1 MSISG
6 HFIQRPVA
14 TSLLMAAILAVG
26 AAAYPFLPIAALPTV
41 DFPTISVYA
50 NLPGASPETMAVSV
64 AQPLE
69 RQFSQIPGVTQ
80 MTSTSILGRTEIT
93 VQFDLDRNIDGA
105 AQDVQSAI
113 NAAGGQLPR
122 TMPSPP
128 NYNKVN
134 PADAPILGMAYQSDT
149 MPLTELDDLVENL
162 VLQQV
167 SQLPGVGQVRILGQ
181 QKPAIRVQIDP
192 IKLAASGLS
201 LEDVRATINA
211 ASTNAPKGNIEVG
224 AKGYTIYGND
234 QLTEATAFND
244 VVLAFRNGSPV
255 RVSDIGRA
263 ISGPENNKIG
273 ARGGDGKPMVGS
285 FISKQPG
292 ANTVET
298 GEAIEQ
304 TIKKAQGLL
313 PPSVK
318 TYKFQDRMQTIRA
331 SVAEVKETLLIT
343 AGLVVLVIFIFLRN
357 VWATVIPALAIP
369 LAIVGT
375 FAGMYL
381 FNYSIDNLSL
391 MAMTIAVGFVVD
403 DAIVMLENIYRHI
416 ENGMEPME
424 AAMKGSAEI
433 GFTIV
438 SMSLSLVAVFIPLLL
453 MGGIIGRLFREFAMT
468 VSMTILLSGI
478 VSLTMT
484 PMLCSKF
491 LKNEHGKAHGKLYM
505 AIERG
510 FKAMYEF
517 YVRTLDVAFQ
527 HQKLVFGVFLATIAL
542 SGVLYVLV
550 PKGFFPQQDIGL
562 IASVTEGAQDISF
575 AEMDRLQDQARAVI
589 AADPDVLGVGSTMGF
604 GGQSMNNGR
613 IMVLLKPHRERKA
626 TVDQIIDRLRPQLAR
641 IAGMRVYMQASQDI
655 VIGARGARTQYQYTL
670 QDVDFRELNEWT
682 QKLTDAMAKLP
693 MLRDV
698 ASDLQTGATTAT
710 LTIDRDQAARYGI
723 QPQLIDD
730 TLYDAFGQRQ
740 VGQYFTQV
748 NTYRIIMEVLPE
760 LQGDMRTLDKIF
772 VKSPSTGQQVPLSTF
787 IKVDTK
793 PVSSLSINH
802 QGQFPASTIS
812 FNLAPGVALGDAVK
826 AIEDLNIEM
835 GTPSTLKGVFQ
846 GSAQAFKESLASQ
859 PYLVAAA
866 ILSVYVILGMLYESY
881 IYPWAILATVPSAGV
896 GALLTLLVAGYDLSV
911 IGLVGVLLL
920 IGIVKK
926 NGIMMVDFAIN
937 AQRQRGA
944 DPLAAIREACHLRF
958 RPIMM
963 TSFAALLGGL
973 PLMFSAG
980 AGSEMR
986 RPLGFAMVGGLLVS
1000 QVLTLYT
1007 TPIVY
1012 LYLERFRTRK
1022 ERRAAET
1029 PVGLPQQHPAE

>member
-1 MSISG
+1 MSISA

-14 TSLLMAAILAVG
+14 TSLFMAAILAVG
-26 AAAYPFLPIAALPTV
+26 AAAYPFLPVAALPTV

-69 RQFSQIPGVTQ
+69 RQFAQIPGVAQ
-80 MTSTSILGRTEIT
+80 MTSTSILGNTQVTI
-93 VQFDLDRNIDGA
+93 QFDLDRNIDGA

-149 MPLTELDDLVENL
+149 LPLIELDDMVENL
-162 VLQQV
+162 VMQQV

-181 QKPAIRVQIDP
+181 QKPAIRIQIDP
-192 IKLAASGLS
+192 IKLAAAGLS
-201 LEDVRATINA
+201 LEDVRATINN

-244 VVLAFRNGSPV
+244 VVLAFRNGAPV

-263 ISGPENNKIG
+263 ISGPENTKIG
-273 ARGGDGKPMVGS
+273 ARGGDGKPMIGS
-285 FISKQPG
+285 FINKQPG

-298 GEAIEQ
+298 GEAVEQ
-304 TIKKAQGLL
+304 AIKKAQGLL
-313 PPSVK
+313 PPSVR

-331 SVAEVKETLLIT
+331 SVAEVKETLIIT
-343 AGLVVLVIFIFLRN
+343 AVLVVFVIFIFLRN
-357 VWATVIPALAIP
+357 VWATIIPALAIP

-375 FAGMYL
+375 FAGMYVL
-381 FNYSIDNLSL
+381 NYSIDNLSL

-416 ENGMEPME
+416 ENGMDPME
-424 AAMKGSAEI
+424 AAYKGSSEI
-433 GFTIV
+433 GFTII

-453 MGGIIGRLFREFAMT
+453 MGGIIGRLFREFAVT
-468 VSMTILLSGI
+468 VSMTILLSGV

-491 LKNEHGKAHGKLYM
+491 LRHEHGQHGKLYL

-510 FKAMYEF
+510 FKAMFDF
-517 YVRTLDVAFQ
+517 YVRTLDIAFQ
-527 HQKLVFGVFLATIAL
+527 RQKLVLMVFFATVAL
-542 SGVLYVLV
+542 SGVLYVMV

-575 AEMDRLQDQARAVI
+575 AEMDRLQDQARAVF
-589 AADPDVLGVGSTMGF
+589 AADPDIAGVGSTMGF

-613 IMVLLKPHRERKA
+613 IMVVLKPHRERTA

-641 IAGMRVYMQASQDI
+641 IAGMRVFMQASQDI

-670 QDVDFRELNEWT
+670 QDVDFHELTEWT
-682 QKLTDAMAKLP
+682 QKLTNEMAKIP

-748 NTYRIIMEVLPE
+748 NTYRIILEVLPE
-760 LQGDMRTLDKIF
+760 LQNEMRTLDKIF

-787 IKVDTK
+787 VKVDTK

-826 AIEDLNIEM
+826 AIEELGVTL
-835 GTPSTLKGVFQ
+835 GTPATLKGTFQ

-896 GALLTLLVAGYDLSV
+896 GALLILLVAGYDLTV
-911 IGLVGVLLL
+911 IALVGVLLL

-926 NGIMMVDFAIN
+926 NGIMMVDFAVN

-944 DPLAAIREACHLRF
+944 EPLAAIREACHLRF

-963 TSFAALLGGL
+963 TSMAALLGGL

-986 RPLGFAMVGGLLVS
+986 RPLGYAMVGGLLLS

-1022 ERRAAET
+1022 ERRRSGESLT
-1029 PVGLPQQHPAE
+1029 LPQHQPAE

>member
-1 MSISG
+1 MSISA
-6 HFIQRPVA
+6 HFIHRPVA

-41 DFPTISVYA
+41 DFPTISVNA

-69 RQFSQIPGVTQ
+69 RQFAQIPGVTQ

-128 NYNKVN
+128 SYNKVN
-134 PADAPILGMAYQSDT
+134 PADGPLLGVAYQSDV

-167 SQLPGVGQVRILGQ
+167 SQLPGVGRANVLGQ
-181 QKPAIRVQIDP
+181 QKPAIRIQIDP
-192 IKLAASGLS
+192 IKLAATGLS
-201 LEDVRATINA
+201 MEEVRAIINA
-211 ASTNAPKGNIEVG
+211 ASTNSPKGAIEVG
-224 AKGYTIYGND
+224 AKGYTIYSND
-234 QLTEATAFND
+234 QLVQAEAFND

-255 RVSDIGRA
+255 RVSDVGRA
-263 ISGPENNKIG
+263 VTGAENAKMITRDAQGRPAIG
-273 ARGGDGKPMVGS
+273 A

-298 GEAIEQ
+298 GDLVEA
-304 TIKKAQGLL
+304 TIQKAQALL
-313 PPSVK
+313 PPSVRS
-318 TYKFQDRMQTIRA
+318 YKFHDRMQTIRA
-331 SVAEVKETLLIT
+331 SVAEVKETLIIT
-343 AGLVVLVIFIFLRN
+343 AVLVVLVIFIFLRN
-357 VWATVIPALAIP
+357 IWATVIPALAIP

-381 FNYSIDNLSL
+381 LNYSIDNLSL
-391 MAMTIAVGFVVD
+391 MAMSIAVGFVVD

-416 ENGMEPME
+416 ENGMKPME
-424 AAMKGSAEI
+424 AAIKGSSEI

-453 MGGIIGRLFREFAMT
+453 MGGLIGRLFREFAMT

-491 LKNEHGKAHGKLYM
+491 LKLEHGRSHGRLYM
-505 AIERG
+505 AIEHG
-510 FKAMYEF
+510 FKAMFDF
-517 YVRTLDVAFQ
+517 YVRTLDIAFRR
-527 HQKLVFGVFLATIAL
+527 QKLVFAVFLSTIAL
-542 SGVLYVLV
+542 SGILYLLI

-562 IASVTEGAQDISF
+562 VSAVVEGAQDISF
-575 AEMDRLQDQARAVI
+575 AEMDRLQDQVRAVV
-589 AADPDVLGVGSTMGF
+589 AADPDIIGLASTAPF
-604 GGQSMNNGR
+604 GGQSMNIGR
-613 IMVLLKPHRERKA
+613 IICILRPHRERTA
-626 TVDQIIDRLRPQLAR
+626 TADEIIARLRPQLAKITGVR
-641 IAGMRVYMQASQDI
+641 AYMQAAQDI
-655 VIGARGARTQYQYTL
+655 VIGARAARTQYQYTL
-670 QDVDFRELNEWT
+670 QDVDVRELYEWT
-682 QKLTDAMAKLP
+682 PKLTAEIAKLP
-693 MLRDV
+693 MVRDV

-760 LQGDMRTLDKIF
+760 LQGDIRTLDKIF
-772 VKSPSTGQQVPLSTF
+772 VKSPSSGQQVPLSTF
-787 IKVDTK
+787 VRVDTK
-793 PVSSLSINH
+793 PVSSLSISH

-812 FNLAPGVALGDAVK
+812 FNLAPGAALGDAVK
-826 AIEDLNIEM
+826 AIEELTLNM
-835 GTPSTLKGVFQ
+835 GAPSGLKGIFQ
-846 GSAQAFKESLASQ
+846 GTAQAFKESLASQ
-859 PYLVAAA
+859 PYLIAAA

-881 IYPWAILATVPSAGV
+881 IYPLAILATVPSAGV

-920 IGIVKK
+920 IGLVKK

-937 AQRQRGA
+937 AQRQQGA
-944 DPLAAIREACHLRF
+944 EPLAAIREACHLRF

-973 PLMFSAG
+973 PLMLSMG

-1022 ERRAAET
+1022 ERRAAGET
-1029 PVGLPQQHPAE
+1029 VGMPQRHPAE

>member
-50 NLPGASPETMAVSV
+50 NLPGASPETIAVSV

-80 MTSTSILGRTEIT
+80 MTSTSILGNTQIT
-93 VQFDLDRNIDGA
+93 IQFDLDRNIDGA

-122 TMPSPP
+122 TMPAPP

-134 PADAPILGMAYQSDT
+134 PADGPILGMAYQSDVL
-149 MPLTELDDLVENL
+149 PLTELDDLIENL
-162 VLQQV
+162 VVQQV
-167 SQLPGVGQVRILGQ
+167 SQLPGVGQVRLLGQ

-192 IKLAASGLS
+192 IKLQASGLS

-234 QLTEATAFND
+234 QLTSAEAFNE
-244 VVLAFRNGSPV
+244 VVLAFRNGAPV
-255 RVSDIGRA
+255 RISDIGRA
-263 ISGPENNKIG
+263 ISGPENIKIG
-273 ARGGDGKPMVGS
+273 ARGGDGKPMIGTFV
-285 FISKQPG
+285 SKQPG

-298 GEAIEQ
+298 GDAIEAA
-304 TIKKAQGLL
+304 IKKSQELL
-313 PPSVK
+313 PPSIR

-343 AGLVVLVIFIFLRN
+343 AALVVLVIFIFLRN
-357 VWATVIPALAIP
+357 VWATIIPALAIP
-369 LAIVGT
+369 LAIIGT

-381 FNYSIDNLSL
+381 LNYSIDNLSL
-391 MAMTIAVGFVVD
+391 MAMTIAVSFVVD

-416 ENGMEPME
+416 ENGMNPME
-424 AAMKGSAEI
+424 AAMKGSGEI

-453 MGGIIGRLFREFAMT
+453 MGGLIGRLFREFAMT
-468 VSMTILLSGI
+468 VSMTILISGI

-491 LKNEHGKAHGKLYM
+491 LKHEHGKTHGRLYL

-510 FKAMYEF
+510 FKAMYDF
-517 YVRTLDVAFQ
+517 YVRTLDIAFQ
-527 HQKLVFGVFLATIAL
+527 RQKLVFGVFLSTIVL
-542 SGVLYVLV
+542 SVVLYVLV

-575 AEMDRLQDQARAVI
+575 AEMDRLQDQARAVF
-589 AADPDVLGVGSTMGF
+589 AADPDIAGVGSTMGF

-613 IMVLLKPHRERKA
+613 IMTVLKPHRERKA
-626 TVDQIIDRLRPQLAR
+626 TVDEIIDRLRPQLAK
-641 IAGMRVYMQASQDI
+641 IPGMRVYMQASQDI

-670 QDVDFRELNEWT
+670 QDVDVPELNEWT
-682 QKLTDAMAKLP
+682 RKLTAEMAKLP

-748 NTYRIIMEVLPE
+748 NTYRIILEVLPE
-760 LQGDMRTLDKIF
+760 LQGDLKTLDKIF
-772 VKSPSTGQQVPLSTF
+772 VKAPNGGQQVPLSTF
-787 IKVDTK
+787 VKTDTR
-793 PVSSLSINH
+793 PVSSLSISH
-802 QGQFPASTIS
+802 QGQFPATTIS
-812 FNLAPGVALGDAVK
+812 FNLAPGTALGDAVK
-826 AIEDLNIEM
+826 AIEDLSAEM
-835 GTPSTLKGVFQ
+835 GTPGGLKGTFQ

-896 GALLTLLVAGYDLSV
+896 GALLTLLLAGYDLSV

-937 AQRQRGA
+937 AQRQKGA
-944 DPLAAIREACHLRF
+944 EPLAAIREACHLRF

-973 PLMFSAG
+973 PLMFSMG

-1022 ERRAAET
+1022 ERRAAEASM
-1029 PVGLPQQHPAE
+1029 GLPHQHPAE

>member
-1 MSISG
+1 
-6 HFIQRPVA
+6 
-14 TSLLMAAILAVG
+14 MAAILAVG

-41 DFPTISVYA
+41 DFPTISVNA

-69 RQFSQIPGVTQ
+69 RQFAQIPGVTQ

-122 TMPSPP
+122 SMPAPP
-128 NYNKVN
+128 SYNKVN
-134 PADAPILGMAYQSDT
+134 PADGPLLGVAYQSDVL
-149 MPLTELDDLVENL
+149 PLTELDDMVENL

-167 SQLPGVGQVRILGQ
+167 SQLPGVGKANVLGQ
-181 QKPAIRVQIDP
+181 QKPAIRIQIDP
-192 IKLAASGLS
+192 IKLAAAGLS
-201 LEDVRATINA
+201 MEEVRAIINA
-211 ASTNAPKGNIEVG
+211 ASTNSPKGAIEVG
-224 AKGYTIYGND
+224 AKGYTIYSND
-234 QLTEATAFND
+234 QLVQAEAFND

-263 ISGPENNKIG
+263 INGAENAKMMTRDAQGRPAIG
-273 ARGGDGKPMVGS
+273 A

-298 GEAIEQ
+298 GDLVEA
-304 TIKKAQGLL
+304 TIQKAQGLL
-313 PPSVK
+313 PPSVRA
-318 TYKFQDRMQTIRA
+318 YKFHDRMQTIRA
-331 SVAEVKETLLIT
+331 SVAEVKETLVIT
-343 AGLVVLVIFIFLRN
+343 ALLVVLVIFIFLRN
-357 VWATVIPALAIP
+357 IWATVIPALAIP

-381 FNYSIDNLSL
+381 LNYSIDNLSL
-391 MAMTIAVGFVVD
+391 MAMSIAVGFVVD

-416 ENGMEPME
+416 ENGMKPME
-424 AAMKGSAEI
+424 AAIKGSAEI

-453 MGGIIGRLFREFAMT
+453 MGGLIGRLFREFAMT

-491 LKNEHGKAHGKLYM
+491 LKQAHGQRHGKLYM
-505 AIERG
+505 AVENG
-510 FKAMYEF
+510 FKAMYDF
-517 YVRTLDVAFQ
+517 YVRTLDAAFQ
-527 HQKLVFGVFLATIAL
+527 RQKLVFGVFLATIAL
-542 SGVLYVLV
+542 SGVLYLLV

-562 IASVTEGAQDISF
+562 VSTVVEGAQDISF
-575 AEMDRLQDQARAVI
+575 AEMDRLQDQVRAVV
-589 AADPDVLGVGSTMGF
+589 ASDPDIMGLASTAPF
-604 GGQSMNNGR
+604 GGQSVNIGR
-613 IMVLLKPHRERKA
+613 IISVLKPHRERKA
-626 TVDQIIDRLRPQLAR
+626 TADEIIARLRPQLAKITGVR
-641 IAGMRVYMQASQDI
+641 AYMQAAQDI
-655 VIGARGARTQYQYTL
+655 VIGARAARTQYQYTL
-670 QDVDFRELNEWT
+670 QDVDVHELYEWT
-682 QKLTDAMAKLP
+682 PKLTAEIGKLP
-693 MLRDV
+693 MVRDV

-760 LQGDMRTLDKIF
+760 LQGDMRTMDKIF
-772 VKSPSTGQQVPLSTF
+772 IKSPTTGQQVPLSTF

-793 PVSSLSINH
+793 PVSSLSISH
-802 QGQFPASTIS
+802 QGQFPAATIS
-812 FNLAPGVALGDAVK
+812 FNLAPGAALGDAVK
-826 AIEDLNIEM
+826 AIEDLSLNI
-835 GTPSTLKGVFQ
+835 GTPAGLKGTFQ
-846 GSAQAFKESLASQ
+846 GTAQAFKESLASQ
-859 PYLVAAA
+859 PYLIAAA

-881 IYPWAILATVPSAGV
+881 IYPLAILATVPSAGV
-896 GALLTLLVAGYDLSV
+896 GALFTLLVAGYDLTV

-944 DPLAAIREACHLRF
+944 EPLAAIREACHLRF

-973 PLMFSAG
+973 PLMFSMG

-1022 ERRAAET
+1022 QRRAAAET
-1029 PVGLPQQHPAE
+1029 VGLAHPAE

>member
-1 MSISG
+1 
-6 HFIQRPVA
+6 
-14 TSLLMAAILAVG
+14 MAAILAVG

-41 DFPTISVYA
+41 DFPTISINA

-69 RQFSQIPGVTQ
+69 RQFAQIPGVTQ

-122 TMPSPP
+122 SMPSPP
-128 NYNKVN
+128 SYNKVN
-134 PADAPILGMAYQSDT
+134 PADGPLLGMVYQSDV
-149 MPLTELDDLVENL
+149 MPLTELDDLIENL

-167 SQLPGVGQVRILGQ
+167 SQLPGVGKVSVLGQ

-192 IKLAASGLS
+192 LKLAAAGLS
-201 LEDVRATINA
+201 MEEVRATINT

-224 AKGYTIYGND
+224 AKGYTIYSND
-234 QLTEATAFND
+234 QLTRAEAFND
-244 VVLAFRNGSPV
+244 VVLAFRNGAPV

-263 ISGPENNKIG
+263 VEGAENTKAITRSADGTPAIG
-273 ARGGDGKPMVGS
+273 T

-292 ANTVET
+292 ANTVST
-298 GEAIEQ
+298 GDMVEA
-304 TIKKAQGLL
+304 TILKAQDLL
-313 PPSVK
+313 PPSVRSA
-318 TYKFQDRMQTIRA
+318 KFHDRMQTIRA

-343 AGLVVLVIFIFLRN
+343 AVLVVIVIFIFLRN
-357 VWATVIPALAIP
+357 IWATIIPALAIP

-375 FAGMYL
+375 FAGMYVL
-381 FNYSIDNLSL
+381 NYSIDNLSL

-416 ENGMEPME
+416 EAGMSPME
-424 AAMKGSAEI
+424 AALKGSSEI
-433 GFTIV
+433 GFTII

-453 MGGIIGRLFREFAMT
+453 MGGLIGRLFREFAMT

-491 LKNEHGKAHGKLYM
+491 LRHDHGPHGKLYL

-510 FKAMYEF
+510 FKAMFDF
-517 YVRTLDVAFQ
+517 YVRTLDMAFR
-527 HQKLVFGVFLATIAL
+527 HQRAVLGVFFATIAL
-542 SGVLYVLV
+542 SGVLYMLV

-562 IASVTEGAQDISF
+562 VSTVVEGAQDISF
-575 AEMDRLQDQARAVI
+575 AEMDRLQDQVRAIV
-589 AADPDVLGVGSTMGF
+589 AADPDIMGIASTAPF
-604 GGQSMNNGR
+604 GGQSVNIGR
-613 IMVLLKPHRERKA
+613 IISVLKPHRERTA
-626 TVDQIIDRLRPQLAR
+626 TADQIIARLRPKLATVTGVR
-641 IAGMRVYMQASQDI
+641 AYMQASQDI
-655 VIGARGARTQYQYTL
+655 VIGARAARTQYQYTL
-670 QDVDFRELNEWT
+670 QDVDVHELYEWT
-682 QKLTDAMAKLP
+682 PKLSAEIGKLP
-693 MLRDV
+693 MVRDV

-772 VKSPSTGQQVPLSTF
+772 VKSPSSGQQVPLSTF
-787 IKVDTK
+787 VKVDTK
-793 PVSSLSINH
+793 PVSSLSISH
-802 QGQFPASTIS
+802 QGQFPAATIS
-812 FNLAPGVALGDAVK
+812 FNLAPGAALGDAVK
-826 AIEDLNIEM
+826 AIEDLSLTM
-835 GTPSTLKGVFQ
+835 GAPTSLKGTFQ
-846 GSAQAFKESLASQ
+846 GTAQAFKESLASQ
-859 PYLVAAA
+859 PYLIAAA

-896 GALLTLLVAGYDLSV
+896 GALLILLVAGYDLTV
-911 IGLVGVLLL
+911 IALVGVLLL
-920 IGIVKK
+920 IGLVKK

-937 AQRQRGA
+937 AQRSRGA
-944 DPLAAIREACHLRF
+944 EPLAAIREACHMRF

-973 PLMFSAG
+973 PLMFSMG

-1000 QVLTLYT
+1000 QILTLYT
-1007 TPIVY
+1007 TPVVY

-1022 ERRAAET
+1022 ERRAA
-1029 PVGLPQQHPAE
+1029 PAGQPMGLPQQHPAE

>member
-69 RQFSQIPGVTQ
+69 RQFAQIPGVSQ
-80 MTSTSILGRTEIT
+80 MTSTSILGNTQVTI
-93 VQFDLDRNIDGA
+93 QFDLDRNIDGA

-149 MPLTELDDLVENL
+149 LPLIELDDLVENL

-181 QKPAIRVQIDP
+181 QKPAIRIQIDP
-192 IKLAASGLS
+192 IKLAATGLS

-234 QLTEATAFND
+234 QLTEAAAFND
-244 VVLAFRNGSPV
+244 VVLAFRNGAPV

-273 ARGGDGKPMVGS
+273 ARGGDGKPMIGS

-298 GEAIEQ
+298 GEAIED
-304 TIKKAQGLL
+304 TIKKAQSLL

-343 AGLVVLVIFIFLRN
+343 AVLVVLVIFIFLRN
-357 VWATVIPALAIP
+357 VWATIIPALAIP

-381 FNYSIDNLSL
+381 LNYSIDNLSL

-491 LKNEHGKAHGKLYM
+491 LRHDHGQHGKLYL

-510 FKAMYEF
+510 FKAMYDF
-517 YVRTLDVAFQ
+517 YVRTLDIAFQ
-527 HQKLVFGVFLATIAL
+527 RQKLVFGVFLATIAL
-542 SGVLYVLV
+542 SGVLYVLI
-550 PKGFFPQQDIGL
+550 PKGFFPQQDIGI

-589 AADPDVLGVGSTMGF
+589 AADPDIEGVGSTMGF

-613 IMVLLKPHRERKA
+613 IMMLLKPHRRRKA
-626 TVDQIIDRLRPQLAR
+626 NVDQIIDRLRPQLAK
-641 IAGMRVYMQASQDI
+641 IPGMRVYMQASQDI
-655 VIGARGARTQYQYTL
+655 VIGARGTRTQYQYTL

-748 NTYRIIMEVLPE
+748 NTYRIILEVLPD

-772 VKSPSTGQQVPLSTF
+772 VKSPTSGQQVPLSTF

-826 AIEDLNIEM
+826 AIEDLGAEM
-835 GTPSTLKGVFQ
+835 GTPSTLKGIFQ

-881 IYPWAILATVPSAGV
+881 IYPLAILATVPSAGV
-896 GALLTLLVAGYDLSV
+896 GALLTLLLAGYDLSV

-926 NGIMMVDFAIN
+926 NGIMMVDFAIT
-937 AQRQRGA
+937 AQRNQGMA
-944 DPLAAIREACHLRF
+944 PFDAIREACLLRF
-958 RPIMM
+958 RPILM
-963 TSFAALLGGL
+963 TTMAALFTGL
-973 PLMFSAG
+973 PLMLISG
-980 AGSEMR
+980 PGSELR
-986 RPLGFAMVGGLLVS
+986 KPLGYAMVGGLILS
-1000 QVLTLYT
+1000 QILTLYT
-1007 TPIVY
+1007 TPVIY
-1012 LYLERFRTRK
+1012 LYLDRLQQRLSPRPARLPTL
-1022 ERRAAET
+1022 AAK
-1029 PVGLPQQHPAE
+1029 VGADAD

>member
-1 MSISG
+1 
-6 HFIQRPVA
+6 
-14 TSLLMAAILAVG
+14 MAAILAVG

-41 DFPTISVYA
+41 DFPTISVNA

-122 TMPSPP
+122 TMPAPP
-128 NYNKVN
+128 SYNKVN
-134 PADAPILGMAYQSDT
+134 PADGPLLGMAYQSDVL
-149 MPLTELDDLVENL
+149 PLTELDDMVENL

-167 SQLPGVGQVRILGQ
+167 SQLPGVGKANVMGQ

-192 IKLAASGLS
+192 IKLAATGLS
-201 LEDVRATINA
+201 MEEVRAIINA
-211 ASTNAPKGNIEVG
+211 ASTNSPKGSIEVG
-224 AKGYTIYGND
+224 AKGYTIYSND
-234 QLTEATAFND
+234 QLVQAEAFND

-263 ISGPENNKIG
+263 VNGAENTKMITRDAEG
-273 ARGGDGKPMVGS
+273 RPAIAT

-298 GEAIEQ
+298 GDLVEAAV
-304 TIKKAQGLL
+304 KKAQALL
-313 PPSVK
+313 PPSVRA
-318 TYKFQDRMQTIRA
+318 YKFHDRMQTIRA
-331 SVAEVKETLLIT
+331 SVAEVKETLIIT
-343 AGLVVLVIFIFLRN
+343 ALLVVLVIFIFLRN
-357 VWATVIPALAIP
+357 IWATIIPALAIP

-381 FNYSIDNLSL
+381 LNYSIDNLSL
-391 MAMTIAVGFVVD
+391 MAMSIAVGFVVD

-416 ENGMEPME
+416 ENGMSPME
-424 AAMKGSAEI
+424 ALIKGSAEI

-453 MGGIIGRLFREFAMT
+453 MGGLIGRLFREFAMT

-478 VSLTMT
+478 VSLTTT

-491 LKNEHGKAHGKLYM
+491 LKHEHGQSHGKLYM

-510 FKAMYEF
+510 FRAMFDF
-517 YVRTLDVAFQ
+517 YVRTLDIAFQ
-527 HQKLVFGVFLATIAL
+527 RHRTVFAVFLATIAL
-542 SGVLYVLV
+542 SGVLYLLV

-562 IASVTEGAQDISF
+562 MSTVVEGAQDISF
-575 AEMDRLQDQARAVI
+575 AEMDRLQDQVRAVV
-589 AADPDVLGVGSTMGF
+589 AADPDIMGIASTAPF
-604 GGQSMNNGR
+604 GGQSINIGR
-613 IMVLLKPHRERKA
+613 IISVLKPHRERKA
-626 TVDQIIDRLRPQLAR
+626 TADEIIARLRPQLAKITGVR
-641 IAGMRVYMQASQDI
+641 AYMQSAQDI
-655 VIGARGARTQYQYTL
+655 VIGARAARTQYQYTL
-670 QDVDFRELNEWT
+670 QDVDVHELYEWT
-682 QKLTDAMAKLP
+682 PMLTAAIGKLP
-693 MLRDV
+693 MVRDV

-793 PVSSLSINH
+793 PVSSLSISH
-802 QGQFPASTIS
+802 QGQFPAATIS
-812 FNLAPGVALGDAVK
+812 FNLAPGAALGDAVK
-826 AIEDLNIEM
+826 AIEDLSLNM
-835 GTPSTLKGVFQ
+835 GAPAGLKGTFQ
-846 GSAQAFKESLASQ
+846 GTAQAFKESLASQ
-859 PYLVAAA
+859 PYLIAAA

-944 DPLAAIREACHLRF
+944 EPLAAIREACHLRF

-973 PLMFSAG
+973 PLMLSMG

-1022 ERRAAET
+1022 QRHEAAA
-1029 PVGLPQQHPAE
+1029 PVGVPHPAE

>member
-1 MSISG
+1 MSISA

-14 TSLLMAAILAVG
+14 TSLLMAAIFGVG

-41 DFPTISVYA
+41 DFPTISINA

-93 VQFDLDRNIDGA
+93 IQFDLDRNIDGA

-122 TMPSPP
+122 SMPSPP
-128 NYNKVN
+128 SYNKVN
-134 PADAPILGMAYQSDT
+134 PADGPVLGMAYQSDVL
-149 MPLTELDDLVENL
+149 PLTELDDMVENL

-167 SQLPGVGQVRILGQ
+167 SQLPGVGKVNVLGQ

-192 IKLAASGLS
+192 IKLAAAGLS
-201 LEDVRATINA
+201 LEDVRATINT

-234 QLTEATAFND
+234 QLTEAAAFND
-244 VVLAFRNGSPV
+244 VVLAFRNGAPV

-263 ISGPENNKIG
+263 INAAENAKLIT
-273 ARGGDGKPMVGS
+273 RGVDGKPAIAS
-285 FISKQPG
+285 FVSKQPG

-298 GEAIEQ
+298 GDLVES
-304 TIKKAQGLL
+304 TLKKAAALL
-313 PPSVK
+313 PPSVRA
-318 TYKFQDRMQTIRA
+318 YKFHDRMQTIRA
-331 SVAEVKETLLIT
+331 SVAEVKETLVIT
-343 AGLVVLVIFIFLRN
+343 AVLVVLVIFVFLRN
-357 VWATVIPALAIP
+357 IWATIIPALAIP

-375 FAGMYL
+375 FAGMYAL
-381 FNYSIDNLSL
+381 NYSIDNLSL

-416 ENGMEPME
+416 EAGMSPME
-424 AAMKGSAEI
+424 AALKGSSEI
-433 GFTIV
+433 GFTII

-453 MGGIIGRLFREFAMT
+453 MGGLIGRLFREFAMT
-468 VSMTILLSGI
+468 VSMTILLSGV

-491 LKNEHGKAHGKLYM
+491 LRHDHGPHGKLYL
-505 AIERG
+505 AVERG
-510 FKAMYEF
+510 FKAMFDF
-517 YVRTLDVAFQ
+517 YVRTLD
-527 HQKLVFGVFLATIAL
+527 IAL
-542 SGVLYVLV
+542 SGVLYILI

-562 IASVTEGAQDISF
+562 VSAVVEGAQDISF
-575 AEMDRLQDQARAVI
+575 AEMDRLQDQARAII
-589 AADPDVLGVGSTMGF
+589 AADPDIMGLASTAPF
-604 GGQSMNNGR
+604 SGQSMNIGR
-613 IMVLLKPHRERKA
+613 IICVLKPHRERKA
-626 TVDQIIDRLRPQLAR
+626 TADEIIARLRPQLAKITGVR
-641 IAGMRVYMQASQDI
+641 AYMQAAQDI
-655 VIGARGARTQYQYTL
+655 VIGARAARTQYQYTL
-670 QDVDFRELNEWT
+670 QDVDVRELTEWT
-682 QKLTDAMAKLP
+682 QKLTGEIGKLP
-693 MLRDV
+693 MVRDV
-698 ASDLQTGATTAT
+698 ASDMQTGATTAT
-710 LTIDRDQAARYGI
+710 LAIDRDQAARYGI

-748 NTYRIIMEVLPE
+748 NTYRIILEVLPE

-772 VKSPSTGQQVPLSTF
+772 VKSPSSGQQVPLSTF

-793 PVSSLSINH
+793 PVSSLSISH
-802 QGQFPASTIS
+802 QGQFPAATIS
-812 FNLAPGVALGDAVK
+812 FNLAPGAALGDAVK
-826 AIEDLNIEM
+826 AIEGLNLDL
-835 GTPSTLKGVFQ
+835 GVPAGLKGTFQ
-846 GSAQAFKESLASQ
+846 GTAQAFKESLASQ
-859 PYLVAAA
+859 PYLVLAA

-896 GALLTLLVAGYDLSV
+896 GALLILLVAGYDLTV
-911 IGLVGVLLL
+911 IALVGVLLL

-926 NGIMMVDFAIN
+926 NGIMMVDFAVN
-937 AQRQRGA
+937 AQRSHGA
-944 DPLAAIREACHLRF
+944 EALAAIREACHLRF

-963 TSFAALLGGL
+963 TSAAALLGGL

-986 RPLGFAMVGGLLVS
+986 RPLGFAMVGGLLLS

-1022 ERRAAET
+1022 QRIQAPT
-1029 PVGLPQQHPAE
+1029 PLNLPQHQPAE

>member
-1 MSISG
+1 VSISA

-14 TSLLMAAILAVG
+14 TSLLMAAIFAVG

-41 DFPTISVYA
+41 DFPTISVNA

-69 RQFSQIPGVTQ
+69 RQFAQIPGVTQ
-80 MTSTSILGRTEIT
+80 MTSTSILGRTEVTI
-93 VQFDLDRNIDGA
+93 QFDLDRSIDGA

-122 TMPSPP
+122 SMPSPP
-128 NYNKVN
+128 SYNKVN
-134 PADAPILGMAYQSDT
+134 PADGPVLGMAYQSDVL
-149 MPLTELDDLVENL
+149 PLTELDDMVENL
-162 VLQQV
+162 VMQQV
-167 SQLPGVGQVRILGQ
+167 SQLPGVGKVSILGQ

-192 IKLAASGLS
+192 IKLAAAGLS
-201 LEDVRATINA
+201 LEDVRATINT

-234 QLTEATAFND
+234 QLTEAEAFNN
-244 VVLAFRNGSPV
+244 VVLAFRNGAPV

-263 ISGPENNKIG
+263 INAAENTKQITRG
-273 ARGGDGKPMVGS
+273 ADGKPAIGS

-298 GEAIEQ
+298 GDLVEA
-304 TIKKAQGLL
+304 TIVKAAALL
-313 PPSVK
+313 PPSVRA
-318 TYKFQDRMQTIRA
+318 YKFHDRMQTIRA
-331 SVAEVKETLLIT
+331 SVAEVKETLVIT
-343 AGLVVLVIFIFLRN
+343 AVLVVLVIFVFLRN
-357 VWATVIPALAIP
+357 VWATIIPALAIP

-375 FAGMYL
+375 FAGMYVL
-381 FNYSIDNLSL
+381 NYSIDNLSL

-416 ENGMEPME
+416 EAGMSPME
-424 AAMKGSAEI
+424 AALKGSSEI
-433 GFTIV
+433 GFTII

-453 MGGIIGRLFREFAMT
+453 MGGLIGRLFREFAMT
-468 VSMTILLSGI
+468 VSLTILLSGF
-478 VSLTMT
+478 VSLTLT

-491 LKNEHGKAHGKLYM
+491 LRHEHGQHGRVYL

-510 FKAMYEF
+510 FKAMFDF
-517 YVRTLDVAFQ
+517 YVRTLDVAFTR
-527 HQKLVFGVFLATIAL
+527 QKLVLGVFFATIAL
-542 SGVLYVLV
+542 SGVLYVLI

-562 IASVTEGAQDISF
+562 VSVVVEGAQDISF
-575 AEMDRLQDQARAVI
+575 AEMDRLQDQARAIV
-589 AADPDVLGVGSTMGF
+589 ATDPDIMGLASTAPF
-604 GGQSMNNGR
+604 GGQSMNIGR
-613 IMVLLKPHRERKA
+613 IICVLKPHRERTA
-626 TVDQIIDRLRPQLAR
+626 TADEIIARLRPKLAKITGVR
-641 IAGMRVYMQASQDI
+641 AYMQAAQDI
-655 VIGARGARTQYQYTL
+655 VIGARAARTQYQYTL
-670 QDVDFRELNEWT
+670 QDVDVHELTEWT
-682 QKLTDAMAKLP
+682 QRLTVEIGKLP
-693 MLRDV
+693 MVRDT
-698 ASDLQTGATTAT
+698 ASDMQTGATTAT

-748 NTYRIIMEVLPE
+748 NTYRIILEVLPD

-772 VKSPSTGQQVPLSTF
+772 VKSPSSGMQVPLSTF
-787 IKVDTK
+787 VKVDTK
-793 PVSSLSINH
+793 PVSSLSISH
-802 QGQFPASTIS
+802 QGQFPAATIS
-812 FNLAPGVALGDAVK
+812 FNLAPGAALGDAVK
-826 AIEDLNIEM
+826 AIEDLNLQL
-835 GTPSTLKGVFQ
+835 GVPAGLKGTFQ
-846 GSAQAFKESLASQ
+846 GTAQAFKESLASQ
-859 PYLVAAA
+859 PYLVLAA

-896 GALLTLLVAGYDLSV
+896 GALLILLVAGYDLTV
-911 IGLVGVLLL
+911 IALVGVLLL

-937 AQRQRGA
+937 AQRQHGA
-944 DPLAAIREACHLRF
+944 EPLAAIREACHLRF

-963 TSFAALLGGL
+963 TSAAALLGGL
-973 PLMFSAG
+973 PLMFSVG

-986 RPLGFAMVGGLLVS
+986 RPLGFAMVGGLLLS

-1022 ERRAAET
+1022 QRHHARESIN
-1029 PVGLPQQHPAE
+1029 LPQHQPAE